1 MKRHLTASTVEG
13 GTRKDDREVQ
23 DNRGADAQRART
35 PFAATRYVRASRIER
50 EVTLASVEKWTHTLV
65 LTGELTHRSA
75 HRLEVEIERLCA
87 EGVTGITLDLREL
100 THIDSIGVTVIAFR
114 SRLCKRRG
122 HDFALIPG
130 SPLMQRAFEQA
141 GVEQVH
147 DGTSDAAMRVRERT
161 SPPPLVLAR
170 ASGEERGS

>member
-13 GTRKDDREVQ
+13 ETDGREVEQ
-23 DNRGADAQRART
+23 EDRGARAKRART
-35 PFAATRYVRASRIER
+35 PFAATRHVRASRIER
-50 EVTLASVEKWTHTLV
+50 EVTLASVEEWTHTLV

-100 THIDSIGVTVIAFR
+100 TYIDSIGFTVIAFR

-130 SPLMQRAFEQA
+130 SPLMRRAFEQA
-141 GVEQVH
+141 GVEQVL
-147 DGTSDAAMRVRERT
+147 DGTSDVPVRIHERT
-161 SPPPLVLAR
+161 SARPLALAQ
-170 ASGEERGS
+170 ASGEERGG